1 MAIPQVFL
9 AASDSTQWRFG
20 YLSLGLFTALLESI
34 SLTILSR
41 SARVH
46 SSSLS
51 LFEILLVQA
60 LCKFPY
66 AELKKFKTFLQQVG
80 DVKAAA

>member
-34 SLTILSR
+34 SLTISSR
-41 SARVH
+41 FVRDPSS

-51 LFEILLVQA
+51 EILLVQA

-80 DVKAAA
+80 DIKATA